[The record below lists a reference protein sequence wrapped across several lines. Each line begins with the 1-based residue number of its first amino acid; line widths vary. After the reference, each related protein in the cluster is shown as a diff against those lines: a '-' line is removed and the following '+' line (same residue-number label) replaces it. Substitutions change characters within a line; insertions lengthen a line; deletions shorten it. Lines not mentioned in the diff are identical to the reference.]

1 MPNDRQRPSPS
12 ADLHT
17 SLLGFLR
24 YQRETVIWKLDGLT
38 EEQGR
43 QRHEPSTL
51 TLMGLLKHLAD
62 VERTWFHERFDGR
75 DGAAP
80 WDDADPDRY
89 WRVKPDDTIA
99 SLITAYRAASAES
112 DMIITAHG
120 LDDVATDFSPGGRS
134 VTLSWILMHMIQ
146 ETARHVGHAD
156 LIREAIDGRT
166 GT

>member
-1 MPNDRQRPSPS
+1 MSNRRQRPSPS
-12 ADLHT
+12 IDLHAM
-17 SLLGFLR
+17 LLGSLR

-62 VERTWFHERFDGR
+62 VERTWFHQRFAGR
-75 DGAAP
+75 EGASP

-89 WRVKPDDTIA
+89 WRLEPDDTIA
-99 SLITAYRAASAES
+99 GLIAAYREACTES
-112 DMIITAHG
+112 DRIIEAHG
-120 LDDVATDFSPGGRS
+120 LEDIAADHAPGDMP
-134 VTLSWILMHMIQ
+134 VTLGWIMTHMIQ